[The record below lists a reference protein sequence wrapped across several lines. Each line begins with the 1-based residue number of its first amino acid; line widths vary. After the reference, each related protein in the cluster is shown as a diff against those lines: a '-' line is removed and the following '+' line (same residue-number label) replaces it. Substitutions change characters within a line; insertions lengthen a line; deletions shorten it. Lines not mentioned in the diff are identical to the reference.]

1 MNAGKLS
8 SLVRG
13 RRQLSSF
20 PYRALFCMCIA
31 TAPLAASCGRWTPAR
46 DYVSESKTDTASAY
60 QKLLKV
66 FGDKG
71 YHVVEQRDGDH
82 YAKVRAHIDE
92 KFVSHQSFIA
102 GQVDAAGI
110 VHFTPSG
117 YLVREGKVHKKLAS
131 ELLDLEYA
139 MRGDVGP
146 QPEPAASD
154 SAAPP
159 PPPAPEVTATASA
172 ASPVVT
178 PPPPPA
184 PTPTPK
190 PASKPKAATSSAPK
204 ATPAPKATAK
214 PNGDDWVPVQ

>member
-1 MNAGKLS
+1 M
-8 SLVRG
+8 
-13 RRQLSSF
+13 
-20 PYRALFCMCIA
+20 A

-60 QKLLKV
+60 EKLLKV

-102 GQVDAAGI
+102 AQVDAAGV

-117 YLVREGKVHKKLAS
+117 YLVRDGKVHKKLAS

-146 QPEPAASD
+146 QPEPAASV
-154 SAAPP
+154 SASPAPTP
-159 PPPAPEVTATASA
+159 PPEVTTTTASA
-172 ASPVVT
+172 APAPSPAPT
-178 PPPPPA
+178 PPPA

-204 ATPAPKATAK
+204 ATPAPRATAK
-214 PNGDDWVPVQ
+214 PSGDDWVPVQ

>member
-8 SLVRG
+8 SIVRG

-20 PYRALFCMCIA
+20 PYRALFCACLA
-31 TAPLAASCGRWTPAR
+31 TAPVAASCGRWTPAR
-46 DYVSESKTDTASAY
+46 DYVSESKTDAASAY

-92 KFVSHQSFIA
+92 NFVSHQSFIA
-102 GQVDAAGI
+102 AQVDAAG
-110 VHFTPSG
+110 VVRFTPSG

-146 QPEPAASD
+146 QPEPAASV
-154 SAAPP
+154 SGAPAPP
-159 PPPAPEVTATASA
+159 PPPEATASA
-172 ASPVVT
+172 APPVVA
-178 PPPPPA
+178 PPPPPP

-190 PASKPKAATSSAPK
+190 PASKPKAAATPAPK
-204 ATPAPKATAK
+204 PTPAPKATAK